1 MAIAAIRENFYFSL
15 RHPQLRSSLLLLMIT
30 LLFLVGTGV
39 FYWWPAR
46 SSAEHVRTQ
55 IENKRQEIFRL
66 ELSARLAQVSGR
78 AAQQVAQIEN
88 KLDASITQASL
99 VKNLAAL
106 ARKHNVKIISEA
118 YEEGKSED
126 GYTPLV
132 HTLTLQAGYP
142 QIRGLFSGLQ
152 SLPSFTILR
161 EATLAQSTGVNAV
174 RAQLSLI
181 TYRRTAGYSDD
192 GQ

>member
-1 MAIAAIRENFYFSL
+1 MAIAAVREDFLFSL
-15 RHPQLRSSLLLLMIT
+15 RHPRLRSTLLLLMTT
-30 LLFLVGTGV
+30 LFLLVGTGV

-46 SSAEHVRTQ
+46 NSAEHVRTQ
-55 IENKRQEIFRL
+55 IEDKRQEIFRL
-66 ELSARLAQVSGR
+66 ESSARLAQASGR

-88 KLDASITQASL
+88 KLDASVTQASL

-142 QIRGLFSGLQ
+142 QIRGLLSGLQ
-152 SLPSFTILR
+152 SLPSFTILQ
-161 EATLAQSTGVNAV
+161 EATIGQSPGGAAV

-181 TYRRTAGYSDD
+181 TYRRTAGI
-192 GQ
+192 QQ